1 MTTAGWAWERAA
13 LIVMMLSVD
22 QLLSSLGQSRDVARA
37 WPEGRMGLE
46 KERRWWGTRCR
57 HEIRYCCGRAAG
69 ISARRP
75 PPGEMAGGEFPFPLD
90 ACCPENEKL
99 WSWVNSGVMVVGAR
113 IFALFRTHAG
123 SRPARL
129 ALSRL
134 DWVVD
139 GPR

>member
-1 MTTAGWAWERAA
+1 LRRSVAGGGPGADTRSVTAADE
-13 LIVMMLSVD
+13 
-22 QLLSSLGQSRDVARA
+22 QLVSDATSRA
-37 WPEGRMGLE
+37 WPS
-46 KERRWWGTRCR
+46 
-57 HEIRYCCGRAAG
+57 

-75 PPGEMAGGEFPFPLD
+75 PPGEMAGEEFPFPLD